1 MLPHMK
7 YNFLLIWCLLFC
19 GSGWAQGVI
28 SLDGSIVDPDGQQ
41 PLSDVLVYLEGSTSA
56 FTTNEKGAFSLSFV
70 SDRDTVV
77 VFSRVGYKPA
87 TYTIPH
93 SVNDEHLTL
102 NIELVPA
109 ISDLEVV
116 VQSTI
121 SHQPGMIVED
131 VTEIRLLPSVTGN
144 LENILP
150 HIALGVSGGT
160 GGELSSQYNVRGGNY
175 DENLV
180 YVNDFQ
186 IYRPQL
192 IRSGQQEG
200 LSFPNPDL
208 IRDISFSSGGFS
220 ARYGDKMSSVLDIKY
235 KRPDS
240 SAYSAE
246 VSLLGAS
253 AHMEGSKSLGES
265 RYRKFRYLVG
275 GRYRSTSYLLNSLD
289 VKGEYLPKFADI
301 QSYLTFDVNES
312 WQAGLLLNYNRS
324 VYDFEPQTRST
335 AFGLIDFTLDLT
347 SSFTGAERDKFE
359 TAMAGLSMTYLPQ
372 KDKNPFFLKFLGS
385 TYQSAEA
392 ENFDIIS
399 TYNLS
404 QIETALGSENQGE
417 AIALV
422 GEGIQHQYVRNL
434 LISNVTNFEV
444 KGGLEKNLF
453 SDNGRDQSHFL
464 QWGLKFQHEEIQDR
478 LNEWERLDSAG
489 YSIPYNGE
497 DVQLAF
503 NYKSRHELSSQRLEA
518 YFMESYNIRN
528 SNKSLWT
535 FEGGVRASYWTWNE
549 EMTISPRGQILYKP
563 LGRTDN
569 QVFKLAAGLYYQP
582 PFYREF
588 RKLDGTLNEN
598 IEAQKSM
605 HVVLGYSTDFYWE
618 KLKSKMRFTTE
629 AYYKNLADLVPYD
642 VNNVRIRYYGENLAT
657 GHVMGID
664 FRLNGELVPGAESWI
679 NLSFLKAI
687 EKWNGVDHIKLLEGV
702 GNFED
707 TEYVP
712 RPTDQRVAASVFF
725 QDYLP
730 QNENFKIHL
739 SLNFGSG
746 LPFGTPEANDVLRN
760 PFRYKIYYRMDAGFS
775 AQLWDS
781 AWRNRRPNNPFRFA
795 ENAWVSLEVFNLLQV
810 ANTASVTW
818 IKAIDNVQYSVK
830 NNLTSRRI
838 NLKLRFEF

>member
-1 MLPHMK
+1 MK
-7 YNFLLIWCLLFC
+7 FSFILFFTLFLI
-19 GSGWAQGVI
+19 GHAISQGVI
-28 SLDGSIVDPDGQQ
+28 TLDGYVTDPTEEA
-41 PLSDVLVYLEGSTSA
+41 PLTDVLVYLEGSTSA
-56 FTTNEKGAFSLSFV
+56 ITANENGAFSLSFV
-70 SDRDTVV
+70 STRDTVL
-77 VFSRVGYKPA
+77 VFSRVGYKKA
-87 TYTIPH
+87 TYPVPH
-93 SVNDEHLTL
+93 ATTDEHLSL

-131 VTEIRLLPSVTGN
+131 VSEIKLLPSVSGN

-150 HIALGVSGGT
+150 HIALGVSTGT

-208 IRDISFSSGGFS
+208 IRDIAFSSGGFS

-253 AHMEGSKSLGES
+253 AHMEGSKSLGDS

-275 GRYRSTSYLLNSLD
+275 GRYRSTSYLLNSLE
-289 VKGEYLPKFADI
+289 VKGEYLPRFADI
-301 QSYLTFDVNES
+301 QSYLTFDVNEA
-312 WQAGLLLNYNRS
+312 WQAGVLLNYNRS
-324 VYDFEPQTRST
+324 IYDFEPQSRST
-335 AFGLIDFTLDLT
+335 AFGLIDFTLNLT

-359 TAMAGLSMTYLPQ
+359 TAMAGLSMTYLPT
-372 KDKNPFFLKFLGS
+372 KRKNPFFLKFLAS
-385 TYQSAEA
+385 TYQATEA
-392 ENFDIIS
+392 ENFDILS
-399 TYNLS
+399 SYNLS
-404 QIETALGSENQGE
+404 QIETSLGAENQGE

-434 LISNVTNFEV
+434 LISNVSNFEV
-444 KGGLEKNLF
+444 KGGLEKNIF
-453 SDNGRDQSHFL
+453 SNSGHDQSHFL
-464 QWGLKFQHEEIQDR
+464 QWGLKIQHEQIQDR

-497 DVQLAF
+497 EVQLAY
-503 NYKSRHELSSQRLEA
+503 NYKSRHGLSSQRLEA
-518 YFMESYNIRN
+518 YFMESYNIRREN
-528 SNKSLWT
+528 HSLWT
-535 FEGGVRASYWTWNE
+535 FEGGLRASYWTWNE
-549 EMTISPRGQILYKP
+549 ELNLSPRGQILYKP
-563 LGRTDN
+563 LGRPNN

-588 RKLDGTLNEN
+588 RKPDGSLNEA
-598 IEAQKSM
+598 IRAQKST
-605 HVVLGYSTDFYWE
+605 HLVLGYSTDFYWE
-618 KLKSKMRFTTE
+618 KLKAKMRFTTE
-629 AYYKNLADLVPYD
+629 AYYKKLDNLVPYD
-642 VNNVRIRYYGENLAT
+642 VNNVRIRYYGENLAS
-657 GHVMGID
+657 GHVMGVD

-679 NLSFLKAI
+679 NLSFLRAL
-687 EKWNGVDHIKLLEGV
+687 EKWDGVEHEKLLEGI
-702 GNFED
+702 GNFEH

-712 RPTDQRVAASVFF
+712 RPTDQLVSASIFF

-746 LPFGTPEANDVLRN
+746 LPFGTPDENIVLRN
-760 PFRYKIYYRMDAGFS
+760 PFRYKIYYRMDTGFS
-775 AQLWDS
+775 AQLWNS
-781 AWRNRRPNNPFRFA
+781 EWRSRRPNNPFRFS
-795 ENAWVSLEVFNLLQV
+795 ENAWISLEVFNLLQV

-818 IKAIDNVQYSVK
+818 IKAINNVQYSVK
-830 NNLTSRRI
+830 NNLTSRRV

>member
-1 MLPHMK
+1 MRFK
-7 YNFLLIWCLLFC
+7 YTVLLYFFFLASSL
-19 GSGWAQGVI
+19 AQGIVT
-28 SLDGSIVDPDGQQ
+28 LDGFISDPTSEE

-56 FTTNEKGAFSLSFV
+56 ITTNEQGAFSLNFISIT
-70 SDRDTVV
+70 DTALL
-77 VFSRVGYKPA
+77 FSRVGYKKA
-87 TYTIPH
+87 LYRIEHART
-93 SVNDEHLTL
+93 DEHLSLT
-102 NIELVPA
+102 IDMVP
-109 ISDLEVV
+109 SVSELEVV

-121 SHQPGMIVED
+121 SHQPGMVVEN
-131 VTEIRLLPSVTGN
+131 VSEIKLLPSVTGN

-150 HIALGVSGGT
+150 HIAMGVSGGT

-208 IRDISFSSGGFS
+208 VRDISFSSGGFS

-240 SAYSAE
+240 TVYSAE

-253 AHMEGSKSLGES
+253 VHMEGSKTLGDS
-265 RYRKFRYLVG
+265 RYKKFRYLAG

-301 QSYLTFDVNES
+301 QSYLTYDLSES

-324 VYDFEPQTRST
+324 VFDFQPKTRST
-335 AFGLIDFTLDLT
+335 AFGLIDFTLNLS

-359 TAMAGLSMTYLPQ
+359 TAMAGISMTYLPP
-372 KDKNPFFLKFLGS
+372 KKKNPFFLKFLAS
-385 TYQSAEA
+385 SYQSAES

-404 QIETALGSENQGE
+404 QIETSIGSENQGE

-434 LISNVTNFEV
+434 LLSNVSNFEI
-444 KGGLEKNLF
+444 KGGLEKNIF
-453 SDNGRDQSHFL
+453 GSSGTDRSHFI
-464 QWGLKFQHEEIQDR
+464 QWGLRIQHEEIRDR

-489 YSIPYNGE
+489 YSLPFSDQEVALYS
-497 DVQLAF
+497 
-503 NYKSRHELSSQRLEA
+503 NYKSRHMLSSQRVEGYL
-518 YFMESYNIRN
+518 MESFNVRHGQ
-528 SNKSLWT
+528 KSLWT
-535 FEGGVRASYWTWNE
+535 FEGGVRTSYWTWNGE
-549 EMTISPRGQILYKP
+549 WNLSPRAQILYKP
-563 LGRTDN
+563 LGKENN
-569 QVFKLAAGLYYQP
+569 QMWKLAAGVYYQP

-588 RKLDGTLNEN
+588 RKLDGTLNTD
-598 IEAQKSM
+598 IRSQKSM
-605 HVVLGYSTDFYWE
+605 HLVLGYSTDFYW
-618 KLKSKMRFTTE
+618 KRLNAKMRFMTE
-629 AYYKNLADLVPYD
+629 AYYKRLDNLIPYD
-642 VNNVRIRYYGENLAT
+642 VNNVRIRYFGENNAL
-657 GHVMGID
+657 GHVMGVD
-664 FRLNGELVPGAESWI
+664 FRLNGEFVPGAESWI
-679 NLSFLKAI
+679 NISFLKAI
-687 EKWNGVDHIKLLEGV
+687 EKWEGVQHEKLLEGI
-702 GNFED
+702 GNIED

-712 RPTDQRVAASVFF
+712 RPTDQLMTASIFF

-730 QNENFKIHL
+730 QNENFKVHL
-739 SLNFGSG
+739 SFNFGSG
-746 LPFGTPEANDVLRN
+746 LPYGTPNENTILRN
-760 PFRYKIYYRMDAGFS
+760 PFRYKIYYRVDAGFS
-775 AQLWDS
+775 AQLWDQ
-781 AWRNRRPNNPFRFA
+781 AWIRNKPNNPFRFA
-795 ENAWVSLEVFNLLQV
+795 ENAWISLEVFNLLQV
-810 ANTASVTW
+810 ANTASVSW
-818 IKAIDNVQYSVK
+818 IKAINNVQYSVK

>member
-1 MLPHMK
+1 MK
-7 YNFLLIWCLLFC
+7 FKFTLFLVLMVWGSLL
-19 GSGWAQGVI
+19 GQG
-28 SLDGSIVDPDGQQ
+28 IVTIHGTVTDPSNDQS
-41 PLSDVLVYLEGSTSA
+41 LSDVLVYLEGSTTA
-56 FTTNEKGAFSLSFV
+56 YTTNDQGDFALQFTSWQ
-70 SDRDTVV
+70 DTVLV
-77 VFSRVGYKPA
+77 ISRVGFKRA
-87 TYTIPH
+87 THAISHTT
-93 SVNDEHLTL
+93 VDESMELK
-102 NIELVPA
+102 IELVPA
-109 ISDLEVV
+109 VSDLEVV

-131 VTEIRLLPSVTGN
+131 ISAIKLLPSVTGN

-150 HIALGVSGGT
+150 HIAMGVSGGT

-200 LSFPNPDL
+200 LSFSNPDL

-220 ARYGDKMSSVLDIKY
+220 ARYGDKMSSVLDVKY
-235 KRPDS
+235 KRPDTA
-240 SAYSAE
+240 AYSAE
-246 VSLLGAS
+246 ISLLGAS
-253 AHMEGSKSLGES
+253 AHMEGSQSLGNS

-275 GRYRSTSYLLNSLD
+275 GRYRSTAYLLNTLD
-289 VKGEYLPKFADI
+289 VKGEYLPKFADV
-301 QSYLTFDVNES
+301 QSYLTFDLNEA
-312 WQAGLLLNYNRS
+312 WQAGILLNYNRS
-324 VYDFEPQTRST
+324 VFDFEPQTRST
-335 AFGLIDFTLDLT
+335 AFGLIDFTLNLT
-347 SSFTGAERDKFE
+347 SDFTGAERDQFE
-359 TAMAGLSMTYLPQ
+359 TAMAGVSMTYLPPRNR
-372 KDKNPFFLKFLGS
+372 DPFFLKFLAS
-385 TYQSAEA
+385 TYQASEA
-392 ENFDIIS
+392 ENFDILS
-399 TYNLS
+399 SYNLS
-404 QIETALGSENQGE
+404 QIETSLGAENQGE

-434 LISNVTNFEV
+434 LISNVTNFEI
-444 KGGLEKNLF
+444 KGGLEKNRF
-453 SDNGRDQSHFL
+453 SGSGRDQSHFL
-464 QWGLKFQHEEIQDR
+464 QWGIKMQHEEIQDR

-489 YSIPYNGE
+489 YSLPYTGE
-497 DVQLAF
+497 TVQLAYL
-503 NYKSRHELSSQRLEA
+503 YKSQNRLSSQRYEA
-518 YFMESYNIRN
+518 YFMEAYNIRN
-528 SNKSLWT
+528 AGKSLWT
-535 FEGGVRASYWTWNE
+535 FEGGLRAAYWTWNE
-549 EMTISPRGQILYKP
+549 ELNLSPRAQIIYKP
-563 LGRTDN
+563 LGGQDN

-588 RKLDGTLNEN
+588 RQFDGTLNQA
-598 IEAQKSM
+598 IRAQKSM

-618 KLKSKMRFTTE
+618 KLRSKMRFTTE
-629 AYYKNLADLVPYD
+629 AYYKSLSSLIPYD
-642 VNNVRIRYYGENLAT
+642 VNNVRIRYYGDNLAM

-687 EKWNGVDHIKLLEGV
+687 EKWDGIEHEKLLEGIA
-702 GNFED
+702 NFAS

-712 RPTDQRVAASVFF
+712 RPTDQRVAASIFF

-739 SLNFGSG
+739 SFNFGSG
-746 LPFGTPEANDVLRN
+746 LPFGTPNENVVLRN
-760 PFRYKIYYRMDAGFS
+760 PFRYKIYYRTDAGFS
-775 AQLWDS
+775 AQLWDQS
-781 AWRNRRPNNPFRFA
+781 WRQKRPNNPFRFSQ
-795 ENAWVSLEVFNLLQV
+795 NAWISLEVFNLLQV